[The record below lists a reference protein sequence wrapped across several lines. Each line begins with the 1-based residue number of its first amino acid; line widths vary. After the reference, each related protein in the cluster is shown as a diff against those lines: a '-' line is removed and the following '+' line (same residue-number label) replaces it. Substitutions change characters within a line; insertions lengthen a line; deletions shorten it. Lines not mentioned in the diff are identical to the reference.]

1 MTNGDAT
8 PRDST
13 AIASTS
19 SGSIISQRVAHAK
32 ISTATVHGSLR
43 IEVVSLRVVAH
54 ATRGLSR
61 GVACPVTRA
70 CAKTKDTKIMAMTSA
85 MQCIFGERE
94 RSN

>member
-19 SGSIISQRVAHAK
+19 SGSIIYQRVAHAK
-32 ISTATVHGSLR
+32 ISITALCARLFGSLR
-43 IEVVSLRVVAH
+43 AGALVAH

-70 CAKTKDTKIMAMTSA
+70 CAKTKDTGWSW
-85 MQCIFGERE
+85 Q
-94 RSN
+94 

>member
-32 ISTATVHGSLR
+32 PPFTALCAR
-43 IEVVSLRVVAH
+43 LFVSA
-54 ATRGLSR
+54 AG
-61 GVACPVTRA
+61 
-70 CAKTKDTKIMAMTSA
+70 I
-85 MQCIFGERE
+85 
-94 RSN
+94 

>member
-32 ISTATVHGSLR
+32 PALCARLFVGSLR
-43 IEVVSLRVVAH
+43 RRSSRTQHAGSVGAWPDGHAQKQRIPKRQVV
-54 ATRGLSR
+54 
-61 GVACPVTRA
+61 
-70 CAKTKDTKIMAMTSA
+70 MAMN
-85 MQCIFGERE
+85 IV
-94 RSN
+94 